1 MEAPQRDESLLA
13 FPVIANHCQH
23 LKAGLAAFLDGPYR
37 AQGIRL
43 ACSEGRAA
51 EAHQHCFRPDRAALA
66 SARLTSAYRPIEG
79 RFSMPWMRCFQ
90 RHRFEPL
97 CDFRASTLEPTR
109 NSKSLQT
116 R

>member
-51 EAHQHCFRPDRAALA
+51 EAHQHCFRPRPRRSGIGEADVRI
-66 SARLTSAYRPIEG
+66 SA
-79 RFSMPWMRCFQ
+79 
-90 RHRFEPL
+90 H
-97 CDFRASTLEPTR
+97 
-109 NSKSLQT
+109 
-116 R
+116 